1 MTKPFNNSNYE
12 NPPPAYAPATPVV
25 QQTSANV
32 MNYSDNKQTEQDV
45 ICVPDAYVVAPAIF
59 APSHTSAY
67 YEPVSTS
74 PPTVTPV
81 VVKNT
86 HRTSNPP
93 PNCNDGGQWGT
104 LQYCGQKTCLMTCLG
119 VYICGIFGLFL
130 LTCPQ
135 DEKDAYCLN
144 GRLYDA
150 AGIDIGLARKKSF
163 IPLKRR

>member
-1 MTKPFNNSNYE
+1 MTIPINKTNYE
-12 NPPPAYAPATPVV
+12 NPPAYAPASMG

-32 MNYSDNKQTEQDV
+32 VNYSDNKQTEQDV
-45 ICVPDAYVVAPAIF
+45 LCVPDAYAV

>member
-12 NPPPAYAPATPVV
+12 NPPPAYAQATVV
-25 QQTSANV
+25 QQTSADGV
-32 MNYSDNKQTEQDV
+32 NYGDNKQTEQEV
-45 ICVPDAYVVAPAIF
+45 IRVPDAYAV